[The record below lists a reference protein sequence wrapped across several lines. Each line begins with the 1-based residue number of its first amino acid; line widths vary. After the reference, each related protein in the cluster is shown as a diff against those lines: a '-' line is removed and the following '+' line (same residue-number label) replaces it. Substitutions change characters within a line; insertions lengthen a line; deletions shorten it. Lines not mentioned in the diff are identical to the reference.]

1 MQRHKARNPSSRHM
15 LDMAHRLSCL
25 LAGGT
30 DPLAFLRTI
39 LQDALALTNSGGGAV
54 LLLERNLR
62 LLRPLVDVSAYTKLI
77 LYFSPKFL
85 MTSST
90 YWTR

>member
-1 MQRHKARNPSSRHM
+1 MQRHKDRNPSSRRM

-39 LQDALALTNSGGGAV
+39 LQDALALTGSRGGAV
-54 LLLERNLR
+54 LLLERDLR
-62 LLRPLVDVSAYTKLI
+62 LLRPFVYV
-77 LYFSPKFL
+77 PKF
-85 MTSST
+85 
-90 YWTR
+90 RPK